1 MGKLKILADGNSPFA
16 QAQARGKLFEKL
28 MAEVLR
34 HFGYS
39 IDSTPSVN
47 YAGMEIDIEGRHT
60 VTGIPLY
67 AECKCYDTEIDSPKL
82 RVFFANYMTRWFRN
96 NKAQGLFIA
105 LPGVNSHAD
114 GFYREN
120 CETNPKITLRL
131 YQEEQVLNAIY
142 ATNVVSRPEAIAR
155 LIKPD
160 IGIPGDWDLLFT
172 DKGLFWVQYVIPE
185 GSGMSSSIA
194 LFDATGHSLSD
205 KTTLDY
211 LKKLY
216 PGLDDFQLIIIK
228 GHVTIQTAPVQ
239 EDEEI
244 VEVSGS
250 SACFEYQFPASPEH
264 FVGRQSILE
273 EVDHFTQAVISKEIT
288 SRAILFQADSGWGKS
303 SVVLA
308 SVARLKE
315 KGHFAIAIDS
325 RSASS
330 SQFIIRVI
338 GYTLNKLGNFNGL
351 LSEQHKSMPITG
363 FDGATKAL
371 INIGKVLEQE
381 NKVLFIFLD
390 QFENVFF
397 LPDTLKRIRDLVLK
411 VCDIRTNI
419 VLGFSWKTDLIG
431 SINEFPHYLYEA
443 IVNSSRHIALTT
455 FSEVETTALL
465 RKLSQ
470 ELRSSLRKDL
480 AFFLSEFSQGYPWLL
495 KKLCA
500 HVKSQREAGVQQSD
514 MANSL
519 LNVEELFQTD
529 LRDLLPA
536 EMDTLQRIAKVA
548 PISIQE
554 LGEEFKPEVVQR
566 LVNARLVVRIANK
579 YDIYW
584 DIFRDYLNSGHVP
597 IQENYILRLE
607 VGSVLKAT
615 KILTDAGGSLNTNE
629 FQTQTSVTGNSFY
642 NLMRDMRLLGLAIV
656 DNDRVILQVSFPETE
671 GELKDSIRVYLREK
685 LRRNRLVW
693 QILKVLES
701 RSVETDGLLTLA
713 EVADILATSSPYT
726 SAAKQTWRVY
736 ARVFANW
743 MSTADLA
750 VFDSKNGILGYYKV
764 GMQIREHRLN
774 LASNPHHM
782 PLPQTQYRSIEK
794 VVIKIGEFIQENK
807 KIDWASTN
815 IKESILSKALATL
828 EHIGFIKRNM
838 QSIELSTRGHEF
850 VTYPEKRLTLFTQG
864 ALEMESFR
872 IFIEILNGYQGPK
885 YTLSILA
892 EKLKERLGFDWKD
905 LTAMTYTKIL
915 LEWARHTGLAPRK
928 FQKNMS
934 KSWQEESPQ
943 GTLFEDLFA
952 E

>member
-1 MGKLKILADGNSPFA
+1 
-16 QAQARGKLFEKL
+16 
-28 MAEVLR
+28 
-34 HFGYS
+34 
-39 IDSTPSVN
+39 
-47 YAGMEIDIEGRHT
+47 MEIDIEGKHT

-67 AECKCYDTEIDSPKL
+67 CECKCYDTEIDSPKL

-96 NKAQGLFIA
+96 RQSQGLFIA
-105 LPGVNSHAD
+105 LPGVNSYAD

-120 CETNPKITLRL
+120 CESNPEIIVRL

-142 ATNVVSRPEAIAR
+142 HTHAIARPEAIAR
-155 LIKPD
+155 LITPD
-160 IGIPGDWDLLFT
+160 IGIPGDWYILYT
-172 DKGLFWVQYVIPE
+172 DKGLFWVQYVIPI
-185 GSGMSSSIA
+185 GAGISDSIA
-194 LFDATGHSLSD
+194 FFNATGNSISD

-211 LKKLY
+211 LIMLY
-216 PGLDDFQLIIIK
+216 PGLGDFKLIVIK
-228 GHVTIQTAPVQ
+228 DNTAVQTTSNQ

-264 FVGRQSILE
+264 FVGRISVLE
-273 EVDHFTQAVISKEIT
+273 EVDHFTQAVINKEIT

-351 LSEQHKSMPITG
+351 LSEQYKSLPITG
-363 FDGATKAL
+363 FDGAAKAL
-371 INIGKVLEQE
+371 INIGKALEQE

-411 VCDIRTNI
+411 ICDIRTNI
-419 VLGFSWKTDLIG
+419 VLGFAWKTDLIG
-431 SINEFPHYLYEA
+431 SINDFPHYLYEA
-443 IVNSSRHIALTT
+443 IVNSSRHVALTT

-500 HVKSQREAGVQQSD
+500 HVKSQLEAGVQQSD

-536 EMDTLQRIAKVA
+536 ERDTLQRIAKAA
-548 PISIQE
+548 PISIQD

-566 LVNARLVVRIANK
+566 LVNARLIVTIANK

-615 KILTDAGGSLNTNE
+615 KILTDFDGKIDAIA
-629 FQTQTSVTGNSFY
+629 FQNQTGVTGNSFY

-656 DNDRVILQVSFPETE
+656 DTDRVILQVSFPKTE
-671 GELKDSIRVYLREK
+671 GEFKDSVKIYLREK

-693 QILKVLES
+693 QILKELES
-701 RSVETDGLLTLA
+701 RSLETDCLLTLA
-713 EVADILATSSPYT
+713 EVADILMTSSPYT

-743 MSTADLA
+743 MNTANLA
-750 VFDSKNGILGYYKV
+750 VFDSKNGTLGYYKV
-764 GMQIREHRLN
+764 GVQIREHRL
-774 LASNPHHM
+774 LAKTRDHVA
-782 PLPQTQYRSIEK
+782 LPQARYGSIEK
-794 VVIKIGEFIQENK
+794 VVIKIAEFLQEDK
-807 KIDWASTN
+807 KIDWTSTD
-815 IKESILSKALATL
+815 ITGSTVSKALATL
-828 EHIGFIKRNM
+828 ECIGFIRRKTH
-838 QSIELSTRGHEF
+838 SIEILAKGYEF
-850 VTYPEKRLTLFTQG
+850 VAYPEKRLILFTQS

-872 IFIEILNGYQGPK
+872 IFIEILNEDQEHK

-892 EKLKERLGFDWKD
+892 ENLKERLGFDWKD
-905 LTAMTYTKIL
+905 LTAITYTKIM
-915 LEWARHTGLAPRK
+915 LEWARHTGLAPK
-928 FQKNMS
+928 TFQKNKA
-934 KSWQEESPQ
+934 KSREEESLQ
-943 GTLFEDLFA
+943 RTLFEDLLA